1 MMMSRRNRR
10 YTQKYQV
17 QGEQMELFVTQKSQ
31 IYAEKD
37 KVTQKSQIY
46 AESLLGKDIYLYCSF
61 ISAYFCVFLR
71 DINIICVREKPFTK
85 RVICN
90 DTARYGEEL
99 DV

>member
-1 MMMSRRNRR
+1 MMYNGLDKDDNDDVTQKYADIRRNIRFRASRWNYLSRRN
-10 YTQKYQV
+10 T
-17 QGEQMELFVTQKSQ
+17 Q

-71 DINIICVREKPFTK
+71 DINIICVRE
-85 RVICN
+85 
-90 DTARYGEEL
+90 DG
-99 DV
+99 